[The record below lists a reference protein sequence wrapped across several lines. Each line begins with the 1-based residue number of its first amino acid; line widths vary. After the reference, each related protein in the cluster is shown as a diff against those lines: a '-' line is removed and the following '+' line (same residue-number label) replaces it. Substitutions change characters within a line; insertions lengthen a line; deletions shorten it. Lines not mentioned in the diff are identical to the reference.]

1 MLQGPLALY
10 RGLPAQLVGIMP
22 EKALKLT
29 LYNAL
34 RTAMIDKEVSCAVP
48 PEATS
53 SRRTR
58 HTPSMQPRPWFV
70 STSCY
75 FSPPLPPAC
84 CCFQQTQHVTHGQE
98 ALAGRSGDRAGG
110 GAPGGGFEGVRRKWV
125 GDGCWWV
132 WAVAI
137 YHRCT
142 QPTGS
147 TYVCCVLDACRY
159 GHGFGA
165 GAMIMGR
172 AAGAGGKDTMQ
183 RHRWDVHECMRG
195 EGNNKSSGL
204 TTAAH
209 PPPAHCLLSPPPPV
223 LCLLSPAPSLPPS
236 LPTHTPSSPHPP
248 RLHSAQVLI
257 TNPYELIKIRQQTI
271 VGQPIGETMRELG
284 LRGLTKV
291 RGVGGM

>member
-1 MLQGPLALY
+1 M
-10 RGLPAQLVGIMP
+10 
-22 EKALKLT
+22 
-29 LYNAL
+29 
-34 RTAMIDKEVSCAVP
+34 
-48 PEATS
+48 
-53 SRRTR
+53 
-58 HTPSMQPRPWFV
+58 
-70 STSCY
+70 
-75 FSPPLPPAC
+75 
-84 CCFQQTQHVTHGQE
+84 
-98 ALAGRSGDRAGG
+98 
-110 GAPGGGFEGVRRKWV
+110 FEGVRMNWV